1 MFHPKSPIFIVRNS
15 SSLTAKPSTDP
26 QRNRG
31 GADVEQY
38 QQPIALR
45 ELIKKAGV
53 HIDAYIIPSQDAH
66 QILPFSTTKY
76 FLELL
81 VRLTHSLHF
90 QYIECIKKSS
100 EDELNLKF

>member
-15 SSLTAKPSTDP
+15 SCLTAKPSTDP

-76 FLELL
+76 FLGLL
-81 VRLTHSLHF
+81 VRLTQSLHF
-90 QYIECIKKSS
+90 QYIEWIKKSS